1 MRFAP
6 GLAPLRHRD
15 FALYFSGLTVSQ
27 CGSWMEQTLTTW
39 LLYEITGSPVLLG
52 IGGALRAI
60 PIFVFGLLAGAVADR
75 VDRHRLLLVTQG
87 GSALTSLGLGF
98 VVATGQ
104 LEVWHI
110 YAVSVVNAT
119 LLTFDAPARR
129 AMFTTMVPRSQLQN
143 AITLN
148 AAVFRIARLIG
159 PSLAGILI
167 VTTGPA
173 LPYFINSVSYLAIIV
188 ALLLIG
194 TPPIVDRVRG
204 SLVAEAVDGVRYT
217 LGKPVLAN
225 LLLLESVH
233 SLFGA
238 NTALVTIVAKD
249 VLHVGADGLGFLLS
263 ALAAGAL
270 LGTAALVMSGDV
282 ERKGRSMMVSG
293 YGYVAAFAVFAW
305 SHAFELSALTLA
317 LVGFADT
324 WWATMRNSIFQ
335 LQVDEA
341 YRGRTLSAFLLV
353 GRGMAQTSQLQT
365 GLAVEAFGPEIAAT
379 AGAALIAVS
388 IVGVNARNDEVRSF
402 RDPSPV
408 IEEPI
413 DAGTS

>member
-15 FALYFSGLTVSQ
+15 FALYFTGLTVSQ

-52 IGGALRAI
+52 IGGLMRALPTFA
-60 PIFVFGLLAGAVADR
+60 FGLLAGAIADR
-75 VDRHRLLLVTQG
+75 VDRRRLLFLTQG
-87 GSALTSLGLGF
+87 GSAVTSFALGL

-104 LEVWHI
+104 VEVWHI
-110 YAVSVVNAT
+110 YVASLINGT
-119 LLTFDAPARR
+119 LQTFDAPARR
-129 AMFTTMVPRSQLQN
+129 AMYTTMVPRSQMQN

-173 LPYFINSVSYLAIIV
+173 LPYFVNAVSYLAIIG
-188 ALLLIG
+188 ALLLMG
-194 TPPIVDRVRG
+194 TPAIVARVRG
-204 SLVAEAVDGVRYT
+204 SLWAETADGVRYT
-217 LGKPVLAN
+217 VGKPILAN
-225 LLLLESVH
+225 LLFLESAH

-249 VLHVGADGLGFLLS
+249 VLHVGPEGLGFLLS
-263 ALAAGAL
+263 ALGAGAL
-270 LGTAALVMSGDV
+270 LGTGALVMSGNV
-282 ERKGRSMMVSG
+282 QRKGRSMMLAG
-293 YGYVAAFAVFAW
+293 YLYVATFAVFAW
-305 SHAFELSALTLA
+305 SRSYELSALTLA

-335 LQVDEA
+335 LQADEA

-365 GLAVEAFGPEIAAT
+365 GLAVEAFGPQVAAT
-379 AGAALIAVS
+379 AGAALIALA
-388 IVGVNARNDEVRSF
+388 IIGVNARSGEVRRF
-402 RDPSPV
+402 RDDRPAL
-408 IEEPI
+408 EEST
-413 DAGTS
+413 DAAAS

>member
-75 VDRHRLLLVTQG
+75 VDRRRLLLVTQG

-129 AMFTTMVPRSQLQN
+129 SMFTTMVPRSQLQN

-173 LPYFINSVSYLAIIV
+173 LPYFVNAVSYLAIIV
-188 ALLLIG
+188 ALLLIA
-194 TPPIVDRVRG
+194 TPPIVDRVRA
-204 SLVAEAVDGVRYT
+204 SLITEAVDGVRYT
-217 LGKPVLAN
+217 LSKPVLAN

-249 VLHVGADGLGFLLS
+249 VLHVGADGLGFLIS

-270 LGTAALVMSGDV
+270 LGTGALVMSGDV
-282 ERKGRSMMVSG
+282 ERKGRSMMLSG

-365 GLAVEAFGPEIAAT
+365 GLTVEAFGPEIAAT

-388 IVGVNARNDEVRSF
+388 IVGINARNDEVRSF
-402 RDPSPV
+402 RDPRPV
-408 IEEPI
+408 LEEPI

>member
-6 GLAPLRHRD
+6 GLAPLRYRD
-15 FALYFSGLTVSQ
+15 FALYFTGLTVSQ

-52 IGGALRAI
+52 IAGGLRAL

-75 VDRHRLLLVTQG
+75 VDRRRLLLLTQG
-87 GSALTSLGLGF
+87 GSALTALGLGL

-104 LEVWHI
+104 VEVWHI
-110 YAVSVVNAT
+110 YAVSVVNST
-119 LLTFDAPARR
+119 LLAFDAPARR

-167 VTTGPA
+167 VATGPA
-173 LPYFINSVSYLAIIV
+173 VPYFINSLSYLAIIV
-188 ALLLIG
+188 ALLLIA
-194 TPPIVDRVRG
+194 TPAIVDRVRG
-204 SLVAEAVDGVRYT
+204 SLLTEAVDGVRYT
-217 LGKPVLAN
+217 LSKPVLAN

-249 VLHVGADGLGFLLS
+249 VLHVGADGLGLMVS
-263 ALAAGAL
+263 ALGAGAL
-270 LGTAALVMSGDV
+270 FGTGALVMSGDV
-282 ERKGRSMMVSG
+282 EHKGRWMMLSG

-305 SHAFELSALTLA
+305 SHAFELAALTLA
-317 LVGFADT
+317 LVGFADA
-324 WWATMRNSIFQ
+324 WWGTMRNSIFQ

-365 GLAVEAFGPEIAAT
+365 GVTVEAFGPEIAAT
-379 AGAALIAVS
+379 AGAALIAAS
-388 IVGVNARNDEVRSF
+388 LVGVNVRSSEVRSF
-402 RDPSPV
+402 RDPRPV
-408 IEEPI
+408 FEEPS
-413 DAGTS
+413 DAGPS